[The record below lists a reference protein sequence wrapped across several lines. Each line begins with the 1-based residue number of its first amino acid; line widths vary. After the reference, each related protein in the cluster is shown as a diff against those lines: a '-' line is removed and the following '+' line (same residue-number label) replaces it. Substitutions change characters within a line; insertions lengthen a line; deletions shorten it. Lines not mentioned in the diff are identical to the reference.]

1 MDYILR
7 ASAGD
12 GAVRIFVANTHDT
25 VQKAFEIH
33 KTSPVMSAA
42 LGRALTGVAIMG
54 SMLKNDKDLVTI
66 TIKGDGPGKGLTV
79 TSNSKSQVKG
89 YVYNPIVDIPLKP
102 NGKLDVQ
109 EALGFGDLTVIKD
122 IGMKEPYVGTIP
134 LI

>member
-66 TIKGDGPGKGLTV
+66 TIKGDGPGKGHSNFKFKV
-79 TSNSKSQVKG
+79 TGKG
-89 YVYNPIVDIPLKP
+89 LC
-102 NGKLDVQ
+102 LQ
-109 EALGFGDLTVIKD
+109 
-122 IGMKEPYVGTIP
+122 PYC
-134 LI
+134 